1 MRALIRYTKMK
12 TERPATRA
20 KLARNLAT
28 LMFGVMPI
36 LLGACL
42 QQPAPQTAQ
51 GPAATPPVTVQ
62 TTPSLTPSPTPSPT
76 PTASENA
83 PITMPV
89 LDALFVADQGFV
101 QALKERLQLT
111 DEQIERL
118 RTAAREET
126 AKLREAGEVDQRSA
140 AGARELARARLRE
153 IIGEEKLGPLAA
165 LVEERW
171 SGGVDAAGSMVQP
184 NAVPT
189 DTRIVVN
196 APAYRM
202 DVFENGRLVKSY
214 RVAIG
219 YPEFPLPTGLRK
231 AETIIFNP
239 TWTPPDEPWV
249 EASNKVK
256 PGQKVEAGS
265 PLNPLGPVKIP
276 IGLPSLIHG
285 GKDPAKLGGFGSHGC
300 VGLTNQQVKD
310 FALLLA
316 RLGGAPLAPE
326 QVAEYEK
333 NKTETKN
340 IKLAQPIPVEL
351 RYETIVVEDGK
362 LHIYRDVYE
371 RGTNTEEN
379 LRRVLEAHGV
389 RFDDLSDE
397 EKEEVLQALDA
408 MARNPKGEPVEE
420 ANPGNK
426 KSTSARVTRTV
437 RGAKEVVVEIA
448 ALRGKGYPAPVGLED
463 RPAKRTK
470 AQRAAR

>member
-1 MRALIRYTKMK
+1 MRALFRYTTTKTKRHAMWMKM
-12 TERPATRA
+12 RRSHVASA
-20 KLARNLAT
+20 CLVA
-28 LMFGVMPI
+28 PI
-36 LLGACL
+36 FLGACI
-42 QQPAPQTAQ
+42 QQPLPQTAQ
-51 GPAATPPVTVQ
+51 GPTATSTPTVQ
-62 TTPSLTPSPTPSPT
+62 TTPLPTPSPS
-76 PTASENA
+76 PMVSESA

-89 LDALFVADQGFV
+89 LDALFVADEGFV
-101 QALKERLQLT
+101 PALKQRLQLT

-118 RTAAREET
+118 RTTAREET
-126 AKLREAGEVDQRSA
+126 AKLREAGDVDQRSA
-140 AGARELARARLRE
+140 TRARESARAKLRE
-153 IIGEEKLGPLAA
+153 IIGEEKLNPLAA
-165 LVEERW
+165 LIEERW
-171 SGGVDAAGSMVQP
+171 SGGVDAASAVTQP

-202 DVFENGRLVKSY
+202 DVFDNGRLVKSY
-214 RVAIG
+214 RIAIG
-219 YPEFPLPTGLRK
+219 YPEFPLPAGLRK

-256 PGQKVEAGS
+256 PGQKIEAGS

-276 IGLPSLIHG
+276 IGMPSLIHG
-285 GKDPAKLGGFGSHGC
+285 GKDPSKLGGFGSHGC
-300 VGLTNQQVKD
+300 VGLTDQQVKD

-316 RLGGAPLAPE
+316 RLGGAPLTPE
-326 QVAEYEK
+326 RVAEYEK

-351 RYETIVVEDGK
+351 RYETIVVQDGK

-397 EKEEVLQALDA
+397 EKQKILQALDA
-408 MARNPKGEPVEE
+408 MARDSKGEPIEE
-420 ANPGNK
+420 IGPSNK
-426 KSTSARVTRTV
+426 NKSSARVTRSV
-437 RGAKEVVVEIA
+437 RGAKEVVIEIA
-448 ALRGKGYPAPVGLED
+448 ALQGKGYPAPVGLDE
-463 RPAKRTK
+463 RPVKKTK
-470 AQRAAR
+470 TQRAAR